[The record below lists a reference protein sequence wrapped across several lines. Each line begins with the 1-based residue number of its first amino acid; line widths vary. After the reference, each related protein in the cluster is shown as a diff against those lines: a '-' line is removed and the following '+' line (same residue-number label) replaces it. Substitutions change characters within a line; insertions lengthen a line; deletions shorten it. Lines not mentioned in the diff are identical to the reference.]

1 MKKPKKLLKL
11 PIINERFLT
20 SLLKILSSNK
30 SVISKKAL
38 FNIDYLLNMI
48 DIPYYSKDMNV
59 YSVILAIQIAIKQR
73 ENDVTID
80 ADNLL
85 SEIIAVIPESYN
97 EQIKNIIE
105 PTINL
110 GKNLNS
116 PTEVEKINSL
126 IDLYLKHSTILLTK
140 EKLSNALTEITS
152 GNVTNLQAS
161 IDNYRNIVESISDE
175 FRRTDSTTNNNTIH
189 SNDEEFMDILVETY
203 EQLKNPKCN
212 LVTGLK
218 MFNEMLS
225 EEGGFRNGCFYIIY
239 AQINSFKSATL
250 EYCKK
255 WIRKYNGDNFKKM
268 LSETG
273 LIPTILFY
281 SLENTKTENMQ
292 RDFYME
298 TGIQLKD
305 VKSVEEAKKLW
316 KEHYNSTN
324 SPINVTYVYAESNTV
339 KVSDVRRKIRSLKDE
354 GYKVICTIID
364 YLELLR
370 AEDEDIHLENRLK
383 LGYISNALH
392 VLAVSEDIVCISAM
406 QLNRAAESAI
416 MDLRNKGQTNIIN
429 QIGSM
434 QFIGESYG
442 IEKPVDGSFYI
453 GIERSIYDN
462 KLYLA
467 IKRGKLRYKR
477 TPVQYFVTELKNG
490 FYIEDD
496 YGTDKVTSLPS
507 ISPNANVEELEIE
520 EVINKTNP
528 NDKIRTIRDGG
539 VIKKEKPVEKEAKK
553 EEKIKSVDELLDM
566 FKEEDD
572 IEFESYKE
580 MSKYDTPY
588 DKEEE

>member
-339 KVSDVRRKIRSLKDE
+339 KVSDIRRKIRSLKDE

>member
-370 AEDEDIHLENRLK
+370 AEDEDVHLENRLK

-520 EVINKTNP
+520 EVINKTKP

-539 VIKKEKPVEKEAKK
+539 VIKKEKPVEKESKK

>member
-298 TGIQLKD
+298 TGVQLKD

-370 AEDEDIHLENRLK
+370 AEDEDVHLENRLK

-520 EVINKTNP
+520 EVINKTKP

-539 VIKKEKPVEKEAKK
+539 VIKKEKPVEKESKK

>member
-59 YSVILAIQIAIKQR
+59 YSIILAIQIAIKQR

>member
-298 TGIQLKD
+298 TGVQLKD

>member
-520 EVINKTNP
+520 EVINKTKP

>member
-539 VIKKEKPVEKEAKK
+539 VIKKEKSVEKEAKK

>member
-520 EVINKTNP
+520 EVINKTKP

-539 VIKKEKPVEKEAKK
+539 VVKKEKPVEKEAKK